1 MWENMKSRCNIL
13 IYSVLLS
20 VLGASSPDA
29 SAADNTQLD
38 LAREDIRS
46 YDIAAA
52 REHLDNFLRQ
62 GGRRAKPTAEMT
74 AAADSLAG
82 MIDRI
87 EMMLDRVEHIEV
99 VDSMAV
105 DRADFFRHYALGP
118 DAGSLFDATALP
130 REINGSGKG
139 VGYRSPDGR
148 KMIWA
153 QPDAAGVLRLVESS
167 ALSDDSWEQP
177 VPLQGE
183 LNRGGAAIYPF
194 MMTDGTTFYF
204 ASDGEGS
211 IGGLDIMLT
220 RYDGEQWLEPQNVGM
235 PYNSPYDDY
244 MMAIDELSGA
254 GWWATDR
261 NRLGDKITV
270 YMFRP
275 NEVREN
281 YPEDTPDIASRA
293 MLTSISNTWRDQQ
306 GVAEFLQKFKS
317 ASATQTSPAAV
328 EQEFALS
335 LGNGRIYTSLDEFRS
350 PQAREA
356 MEDYL
361 ILEDEIRVTQADLNK
376 LREQYAQGDPSAHDD
391 IILLEERIRNQRRQL
406 LDDRNRIITLET
418 QR

>member
-1 MWENMKSRCNIL
+1 MKLKCKAL
-13 IYSVLLS
+13 KYSVLAAAIGSLS
-20 VLGASSPDA
+20 SMM

-38 LAREDIRS
+38 LAREEIAR
-46 YDIAAA
+46 YDIEAA
-52 REHLDNFLRQ
+52 REHIDKFLRQ

-74 AAADSLAG
+74 AAADSLTG

-87 EMMLDRVEHIEV
+87 EMMLSRVEHIEV
-99 VDSMAV
+99 VDSIAV
-105 DRADFFRHYALGP
+105 DRADFFRHYALSPG
-118 DAGSLFDATALP
+118 AGSLFDASALP
-130 REINGSGKG
+130 ADITGAGTG

-153 QPDAAGVLRLVESS
+153 QPDASGIPRLVESS

-177 VPLQGE
+177 VPLPGE
-183 LNRGGAAIYPF
+183 LNRGGGASYPY
-194 MMTDGTTFYF
+194 MMTDGSTLYF

-211 IGGLDIMLT
+211 LGGLDIMLT
-220 RYDGEQWLEPQNVGM
+220 RFDGEQWLEPQNVGM

-261 NRLGDKITV
+261 NRLGDKITI

-275 NEVREN
+275 NDIRDN

-293 MLTSISNTWRDQQ
+293 LLTSIRDTWRD
-306 GVAEFLQKFKS
+306 
-317 ASATQTSPAAV
+317 PAAV
-328 EQEFALS
+328 DEFMRKFKGAAMRQSTAAGVEHDFSLS
-335 LGNGRIYTSLDEFRS
+335 LGNGRVYHSLDEFRS
-350 PQAREA
+350 PKAREA

-361 ILEDEIRVTQADLNK
+361 ILDDEIRLTLADLNK
-376 LREQYAQGDPSAHDD
+376 LREQYSQGDPSCHDD
-391 IILLEERIRNQRRQL
+391 IILLEERIRRLRHQL
-406 LDDRNRIITLET
+406 LDDRNRIITLEN